1 MALTLIGAVLLLAGA
16 VLLYAR
22 TQVIDQDAF
31 ADRAE
36 AALEDDAVRT
46 VVSREIV
53 TNVIDRGATDLVAAR
68 PVIESVVDAAIDTN
82 AFRKLFRSAA
92 LQANRLFFVREKKNF
107 VFDLA
112 DASEIVRFGLRSV
125 SPALAKQ
132 VPPDLDVA
140 LLSLKQRD
148 FAQRT
153 LDAADSIRLLG
164 VVLPLL
170 ALLALAGG
178 VALAPDRRIGVLRAA
193 VVVAAVGVLIAVA
206 LLVIRE
212 TTLAGVYGEDEL
224 TDEEVRGAV
233 GGFLDAFF
241 GGLFGWG
248 LLMAFTGLVV
258 AGAAASLDPTQL
270 KSPSTRLH
278 EWIAR
283 EPQTTFGKVSRGVAA
298 IGLGLFIALEWEL
311 ALQVMAILLGAYLVF
326 FGVGELLVLLQPPE
340 AAGEAARQG
349 RRRTLA
355 INGAVGA
362 AAVAAV
368 AVILIVA
375 LDSADD
381 PSKAAV
387 PSEGCNG
394 SPELCKLP
402 LNQVAFAGTHNS
414 FSAADTPG
422 WLIPNQHRDIERQLR
437 DGVRLFLIDPHWGVE
452 GSDGKVRTDFEAEGS
467 DRNRVAQNLPPN
479 VLAAAERLTGSL
491 GVRENEGGERD
502 VWLCHTV
509 CELGSTRMA
518 DALTTMRTFLDANPG
533 EVVILFI
540 EPYVPPE
547 EIADVFKS
555 TGMDRYVT
563 TLDRSQPLPTLGQL
577 VRSNRRAIVFTEKD
591 ADGTVPWYLD
601 GFSFVQDTPLGATKT
616 KQLSCDLNRGHP
628 DSPLLMLNHWADVFP
643 PRLKANADFLD
654 RRFILR
660 RARECA
666 RARGLPVSLIASDFY
681 DTGDLVEAVD
691 AINAERGQRLAGAA
705 PTEGP

>member
-1 MALTLIGAVLLLAGA
+1 MALTVIGAVLLLAGA

-22 TQVIDQDAF
+22 NEVIDQNSF

-36 AALEDDAVRT
+36 AALEDDDVRK

-53 TNVIDRGATDLVAAR
+53 VNVIDRGSTDLVAAR

-92 LQANRLFFVREKKNF
+92 VQANRLFFVREKKNF

-112 DASEIVRFGLRSV
+112 DASEIVRFGLQSV
-125 SPALAKQ
+125 SPGLAKQ

-140 LLSLKQRD
+140 LLNLKQRD
-148 FAQRT
+148 FAQGT
-153 LDAADSIRLLG
+153 LDAADSIRVLG
-164 VVLPLL
+164 LVLPLL
-170 ALLALAGG
+170 AVIALAGG
-178 VALAPDRRIGVLRAA
+178 VWVAPDRRVGLMRAA
-193 VVVAAVGVLIAVA
+193 IAVAAVGVLVAIA
-206 LLVIRE
+206 LLVLRE
-212 TTLAGVYGEDEL
+212 TTLNGVYGDDEL

-248 LLMAFTGLVV
+248 LVMAFTGLVV
-258 AGAAASLDPTQL
+258 AGAAAALDPEQL
-270 KSPSTRLH
+270 ENPATRLR
-278 EWIAR
+278 ERVTR
-283 EPQTTFGKVSRGVAA
+283 EPRTTWGKAVRGIAVVA
-298 IGLGLFIALEWEL
+298 IGFFIALEPGL
-311 ALQVMAILLGAYLVF
+311 ALRLVAILLGAYLVF
-326 FGVGELLVLLQPPE
+326 FGVSELLVLLQPPE
-340 AAGEAARQG
+340 ATGEAAREG
-349 RRRTLA
+349 RKRTLA
-355 INGAVGA
+355 ITGGVGA
-362 AAVAAV
+362 AVVAVV

-422 WLIPNQHRDIERQLR
+422 WFIANQRRDIERQLR
-437 DGVRLFLIDPHWGVE
+437 DGVRLFLIDPHWGVQ
-452 GSDGKVRTDFEAEGS
+452 GADGKVRTDFEAEGR
-467 DRNRVAQNLPPN
+467 DRNRVAANLPPS
-479 VLAAAERLTGSL
+479 VLAAAERLTSSL

-509 CELGSTRMA
+509 CELGATRMEE
-518 DALTTMRTFLDANPG
+518 ALTTIREFLDANPG

-540 EPYVPPE
+540 EPYVPPV
-547 EIADVFKS
+547 EIAEVFKRS
-555 TGMDRYVT
+555 GMDRYVT
-563 TLDRSQPLPTLGQL
+563 TLFRSQPLPTLGQL
-577 VRSNRRAIVFTEKD
+577 VRSNERAIVFTEKD

-601 GFSFVQDTPLGATKT
+601 GFSFVQDTPLGATKPKET
-616 KQLSCDLNRGHP
+616 SCDLNRGSP

-643 PRLKANADFLD
+643 PRLKANEGFLK
-654 RRFILR
+654 RRFILE

-681 DTGDLVEAVD
+681 DTGDLVEAID
-691 AINAERGQRLAGAA
+691 AINAERTARLVGS
-705 PTEGP
+705 